1 MKNILILTIA
11 LSSLFGKTEN
21 WSSYSANVL
30 PEKRVEIGLFQPL
43 RIGVSGDKEW
53 SIHPV
58 YFFVMPNVSL
68 KKTRNIW
75 WKFDISSRHSILYPT
90 PLLNML
96 AREGTGGII
105 SPEFTFPAAAIIYN
119 ELLFTWGYQKPYNIT
134 FKLGVSLGLAAEKL
148 SKGSTIDLPLA
159 YHRFA
164 PLYSG
169 YGIRTGIDFAGK
181 VTEKIRYLLD
191 MDIHLLPGMEGSFA
205 LEHKGMMS
213 WNRSD
218 RFRISLGYKVVHGEY
233 PFGID
238 THLLPYLPMA
248 ETWIPFMDFQWAWT
262 RK

>member
-90 PLLNML
+90 HLLNML

-169 YGIRTGIDFAGK
+169 YGIRTGVDFA
-181 VTEKIRYLLD
+181 
-191 MDIHLLPGMEGSFA
+191 
-205 LEHKGMMS
+205 
-213 WNRSD
+213 
-218 RFRISLGYKVVHGEY
+218 
-233 PFGID
+233 
-238 THLLPYLPMA
+238 
-248 ETWIPFMDFQWAWT
+248 
-262 RK
+262 

>member
-1 MKNILILTIA
+1 MKNLLILILV

-21 WSSYSANVL
+21 WSSHSANVL
-30 PEKRVEIGLFQPL
+30 PEKRIEIGLFQPL
-43 RIGVSGDKEW
+43 RIGASNEKEW
-53 SIHPV
+53 STHPV
-58 YFFVMPNVSL
+58 YFFMMPNVSL

-75 WKFDISSRHSILYPT
+75 WEFDVSSRHSILYPT

-96 AREGTGGII
+96 AKDGTGGII

-119 ELLFTWGYQKPYNIT
+119 ELLLTWGAQKPYNIT
-134 FKLGVSLGLAAEKL
+134 FKLGVSLGLTAEKL

-181 VTEKIRYLLD
+181 VTEKIHYILD
-191 MDIHLLPGMEGSFA
+191 ADIHILPGMEGSFA
-205 LEHKGMMS
+205 GEHKGMMS
-213 WNRSD
+213 WNKSD
-218 RFRISLGYKVVHGEY
+218 YFRISLGYKLVHGEY
-233 PFGID
+233 PFGTD